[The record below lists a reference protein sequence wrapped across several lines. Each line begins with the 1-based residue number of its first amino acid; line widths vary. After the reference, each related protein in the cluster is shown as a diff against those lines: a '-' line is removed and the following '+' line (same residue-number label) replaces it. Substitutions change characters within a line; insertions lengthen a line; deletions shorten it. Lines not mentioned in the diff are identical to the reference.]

1 MATSAGQAGGRDGAT
16 GAGARGAGAGR
27 AGAGE
32 ARGAGAGADATGG
45 RGSAPSG
52 AGPKRRGPGIGDR
65 VLAAMAAVGL
75 AVALVAAGFGA
86 CAAPV
91 TTALLAGAV
100 STGEGSPYPADE
112 LARLAQATRA
122 YTVDGRPDG
131 DDAARAALAAEVTD
145 AARRAAAEGAPT
157 AGEWSARAREALDAD
172 AGAIETMEALA
183 RLSDRYALDA
193 DALSHLDDCNRLI
206 GAAAPLA
213 LAATAAGALALAALM
228 VRSRRALAGCALMA
242 APAVVIAAFA
252 VLGLWGA
259 LDFNGL
265 FAAFHA
271 VLFPQGNWT
280 FSWDSLLISMY
291 PLAFW
296 MGMAATWL
304 AVTGGMSILSLVA
317 GRRLM
322 RRGPDRRS

>member
-1 MATSAGQAGGRDGAT
+1 MPSSAGQAGGRDGAMP
-16 GAGARGAGAGR
+16 GAGARGAGAGQ

-32 ARGAGAGADATGG
+32 ARGAGAGTDTAGG
-45 RGSAPSG
+45 GGSAPSG

-86 CAAPV
+86 SAAPV
-91 TTALLAGAV
+91 TTAVLAGAV
-100 STGEGSPYPADE
+100 SAGEGSPYPADE
-112 LARLAQATRA
+112 LAELAQATRA
-122 YTVDGRPDG
+122 YTVEGREGLSAP
-131 DDAARAALAAEVTD
+131 REALAERVVD
-145 AARRAAAEGAPT
+145 AARRAADAGSPT

-172 AGAIETMEALA
+172 TGAIETMEALA

>member
-1 MATSAGQAGGRDGAT
+1 MASS
-16 GAGARGAGAGR
+16 
-27 AGAGE
+27 
-32 ARGAGAGADATGG
+32 ATGG
-45 RGSAPSG
+45 RRGDAPDAG
-52 AGPKRRGPGIGDR
+52 ASPTPPRRTGALDR
-65 VLAAMAAVGL
+65 ALAVVAAVGL

-86 CAAPV
+86 CAAPP

-100 STGEGSPYPADE
+100 SMGEGSPDPADE

-157 AGEWSARAREALDAD
+157 AGEWSARAREALGAD
-172 AGAIETMEALA
+172 APPTQTVDALG
-183 RLSDRYALDA
+183 RLSDRYTLDA

-206 GAAAPLA
+206 GAAVPAVI
-213 LAATAAGALALAALM
+213 AGAACGLAALGALIA
-228 VRSRRALAGCALMA
+228 RGRRRAAGRALMA
-242 APAVVIAAFA
+242 APAVVIATFA

>member
-1 MATSAGQAGGRDGAT
+1 
-16 GAGARGAGAGR
+16 
-27 AGAGE
+27 
-32 ARGAGAGADATGG
+32 
-45 RGSAPSG
+45 
-52 AGPKRRGPGIGDR
+52 

-91 TTALLAGAV
+91 TTAVLAGAV
-100 STGEGSPYPADE
+100 SAGEGSPYPADE
-112 LARLAQATRA
+112 LAELAQATRA
-122 YTVDGRPDG
+122 YTVEGRPDG

-157 AGEWSARAREALDAD
+157 AGEWSARAREALGAD
-172 AGAIETMEALA
+172 APPTQTIDALG

-206 GAAAPLA
+206 GAAVPAVI
-213 LAATAAGALALAALM
+213 AAAACGLAALGALIA
-228 VRSRRALAGCALMA
+228 RGRRRAAGRALMA

>member
-1 MATSAGQAGGRDGAT
+1 MP

-27 AGAGE
+27 AGADE
-32 ARGAGAGADATGG
+32 ARGAGAGTDTAGG
-45 RGSAPSG
+45 GGSAPSG

-91 TTALLAGAV
+91 TTAVLAGAV
-100 STGEGSPYPADE
+100 SAGEGSPYPADE
-112 LARLAQATRA
+112 LAELAQATRA
-122 YTVDGRPDG
+122 YTVEGRPDG
-131 DDAARAALAAEVTD
+131 DDAARTALAAEVTD

-157 AGEWSARAREALDAD
+157 AGEWSARARAALDAD
-172 AGAIETMEALA
+172 AQPTQTVDVLG

-206 GAAAPLA
+206 GAAVPAVI
-213 LAATAAGALALAALM
+213 AAAACGLAALGALIA
-228 VRSRRALAGCALMA
+228 RGRRRAAGRALMA
-242 APAVVIAAFA
+242 APAVVIAVFA